1 MFSLSSARSSFAVP
15 LLCLESSLPAPSA
28 SSAVLRKRRF
38 KNTSRASFTKRPCD
52 TSGPNSR
59 IKQSSFCRYG
69 ACPALAQPFPASVL
83 GFLGWRD
90 WGFLGWRDWGF
101 LGWRDWGFLGWRD
114 WGFLG
119 WRDWGFLGLP
129 GGWKVLQTP
138 SHTAH
143 CLVSWHHRL
152 LPHRPMPLVRVT

>member
-101 LGWRDWGFLGWRD
+101 LG
-114 WGFLG
+114 
-119 WRDWGFLGLP
+119 LP

-152 LPHRPMPLVRVT
+152 LPHRPMPLVRMT